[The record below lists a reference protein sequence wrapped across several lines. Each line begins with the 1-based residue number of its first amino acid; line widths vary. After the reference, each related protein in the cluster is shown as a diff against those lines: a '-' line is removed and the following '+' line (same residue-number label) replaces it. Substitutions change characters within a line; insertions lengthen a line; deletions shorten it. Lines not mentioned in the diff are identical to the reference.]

1 MPFKASRYPHEDS
14 IPMIRVVGA
23 ILILI
28 IIALAAPVS
37 NARADFVAG
46 VAAFRNNDYETAYKE
61 WRPLA
66 ERGNAAAQ
74 HNLGTLYNYG
84 LGLPKDLVQALKWY
98 RRAAHGGNANAQTK
112 LGIFLAQGL
121 SVDQNYGQAAKWFR
135 EAAEQLH
142 PEAQFNLGV
151 LYATG
156 SGVDKDRVQALMWL
170 SLAYEAGIEQ
180 AARPRGLLIEEMSSE
195 DVEEAALLAEIIKPA
210 VRSTA
215 ETPAAE
221 AVEPAKPVTSAIVVQ
236 LASYASEQAAADG
249 WLKLRRVHGD
259 LLGALDYSVATI
271 DLADQ
276 GVFYRLLTGPFESPA
291 MAKSLCAELKA
302 RNIYCATAFR

>member
-1 MPFKASRYPHEDS
+1 
-14 IPMIRVVGA
+14 MIRVAGA
-23 ILILI
+23 ILI

-37 NARADFVAG
+37 NARADFAAG
-46 VAAFRNNDYETAYKE
+46 VAAFQNNDYETAYKE

-66 ERGNAAAQ
+66 ERGSAAAQ
-74 HNLGTLYNYG
+74 HNLATLYNYG
-84 LGLPKDLVQALKWY
+84 LGLPIDLVQALKWY
-98 RRAAHGGNANAQTK
+98 RRAAHGGNAGAQTK

-121 SVDQNYGQAAKWFR
+121 SVDQDYGQAAKWFR

-210 VRSTA
+210 ERSTA

-221 AVEPAKPVTSAIVVQ
+221 AVEPAKPEHREAPPGPGAPAIVVQ

-259 LLGALDYSVATI
+259 LLGALDYGVATI
-271 DLADQ
+271 DLAEQ
-276 GVFYRLLTGPFESPA
+276 GVFYRLSTGPFETPA

-302 RNIYCATAFR
+302 RNIYCATALR